1 MSTTAEQPDILAPRL
16 APDAGIF
23 MCEARPMLRACLD
36 SGVRRIFFVAPTG
49 PRLLT
54 LPAVQLICRGSRIP
68 AAALSADELMLA
80 PPCGLGSGALAV
92 LVEPKP
98 ELGAFLA
105 RSGVATC
112 TLTATAPEAVALQA
126 LAIALALL
134 AEVGAMPEA
143 EALLADLARLPAMLP
158 AAVRAFDPEA
168 AALAARLRGERYLIV
183 TAPGSAWPVAHHFA
197 LDTLEKRL
205 RIRARPVHAS
215 DFFHGTLELVEP
227 GVSLLLVKG
236 EDALRPLAERVERFV
251 PRYTDR
257 LWTID
262 AAAAELPGL
271 APQVRALA
279 SPVVL
284 AALLGRV
291 GAHLAP
297 SGEPVPSPCVEA

>member
-1 MSTTAEQPDILAPRL
+1 MQSAAGQPDILPSLGFA
-16 APDAGIF
+16 AGDVLH
-23 MCEARPMLRACLD
+23 EARPRLRAFLD
-36 SGVRRIFFVAPTG
+36 AGARRIFFVG
-49 PRLLT
+49 PAGLRLLT
-54 LPAVQLICRGSRIP
+54 LPAVQLIRRHSRFP
-68 AAALSADELMLA
+68 AAASSPAELMLA
-80 PPCGLGSGALAV
+80 PPRGLDAGALAV
-92 LVEPKP
+92 LVAAGPDVE
-98 ELGAFLA
+98 AFLA
-105 RSGVATC
+105 RRGVATC
-112 TLTATAPEAVALQA
+112 ALTDPAPESLSAQA

-143 EALLADLARLPAMLP
+143 EAALEGLARLPAMLP
-158 AAVRAFDPEA
+158 AAARAFEPEA
-168 AALAARLRGERYLIV
+168 AALAAHLRGERYLIV

-215 DFFHGTLELVEP
+215 DFFHGTLELIEP

-236 EDALRPLAERVERFV
+236 EDALRPLAERVESFV

-297 SGEPVPSPCVEA
+297 SGEPICVEA